1 MADRNES
8 TMGEDEGILPKEQ
21 VPSSYIPNNFTLPGH
36 ELQRLPVIPC
46 EIPVQGSRA
55 IIPELQIIASEIRV
69 LKGRIHFSHKSSK
82 RIYNEIISDQ
92 HHPKRMKE
100 IDDNRER
107 QNARFNE
114 PVLELLTIEQD
125 LIKDLEPI
133 PRDLT
138 LVQRF
143 KPIFDQRREIVKR
156 KKTISQQKPQNGMKV
171 LYVNAEDRLYPRS
184 VKGTAGRIK
193 LIPVFQFSERVT
205 TLEEIEYSKKDQKLV
220 LSKELSKDMLEHC
233 VLRIDHNDYLLN
245 DWRNFVALPTEDQTV
260 GEASLELVKNHLL
273 HGRWVWITKETEICR
288 RSIVIER
295 TSQLYDARLMYILSN
310 DVQLPNRLEP
320 LKIFTQSRRRKWD
333 TWEKPQ
339 DQQEFYLAS
348 TEAKLWR
355 WVHGKAYVEGEG
367 GPLAWINHENN
378 NDLARFSRLE
388 NQGHRDWRTR
398 TAIFGKRIDRS
409 LAITPPMVKID
420 SGLGGM
426 EEIKNSGEPSSSPTE
441 FVSNLKHLPG
451 CYKKNTPG
459 FGCDCPGPV
468 QEEGHQLDDDCSEK
482 CQKRMKSL
490 ITKGHSLQLRV
501 SKLEAIVEI
510 TLSGRSLR
518 KRDKIT
524 PRPKS
529 KRSST
534 GPTPAAVTT
543 L

>member
-1 MADRNES
+1 MAGVNES
-8 TMGEDEGILPKEQ
+8 TMGEDEGVFPKEEI
-21 VPSSYIPNNFTLPGH
+21 PSSYIPNNFTLPGQ

-46 EIPVQGSRA
+46 EILVKGSRA
-55 IIPELQIIASEIRV
+55 IIPELQVIASEIRV
-69 LKGRIHFSHKSSK
+69 LGGRIHFSQKSSK

-92 HHPKRMKE
+92 HHPERMKE
-100 IDDNRER
+100 IDDDRER

-114 PVLELLTIEQD
+114 PALDLLTIEQD
-125 LIKDLEPI
+125 LVKDLEPI
-133 PRDLT
+133 SRDLT
-138 LVQRF
+138 FVRRF
-143 KPIFDQRREIVKR
+143 KPMFDQQREILKR
-156 KKTISQQKPQNGMKV
+156 KKTVSQQKPQNGTKV
-171 LYVNAEDRLYPRS
+171 LYVHAEDNLYPRS

-205 TLEEIEYSKKDQKLV
+205 TPEEIEYSKKDQKLV
-220 LSKELSKDMLEHC
+220 LSKELTKDMLKHC

-245 DWRNFVALPTEDQTV
+245 DWRNFVALPTEDQSV
-260 GEASLELVKNHLL
+260 GESSIELVKNHLL

-295 TSQLYDARLMYILSN
+295 TSQLYDARLIYILSN
-310 DVQLPNRLEP
+310 DTQLPNRLEP

-339 DQQEFYLAS
+339 DQQEFYLVS

-355 WVHGKAYVEGEG
+355 WVHGKAYIEGEG

-409 LAITPPMVKID
+409 LCITPPMVKID

-426 EEIKNSGEPSSSPTE
+426 EEINNSGEPSSSRTE

-451 CYKKNTPG
+451 CNRTNTPG
-459 FGCDCPGPV
+459 FGCDCPGPA
-468 QEEGHQLDDDCSEK
+468 QEEGHQLDGDCSGK
-482 CQKRMKSL
+482 YQKRMKRL
-490 ITKGHSLQLRV
+490 ITKGYSLELRI
-501 SKLEAIVEI
+501 SKLEAVVEI
-510 TLSGRSLR
+510 AISGKSIR
-518 KRDKIT
+518 KRDKII
-524 PRPKS
+524 PRSKS

-534 GPTPAAVTT
+534 GSIPAAVTT

>member
-1 MADRNES
+1 MADGNKS
-8 TMGEDEGILPKEQ
+8 TMREDEGVLPKEQ
-21 VPSSYIPNNFTLPGH
+21 VPSSYIPNNFTLPGQ
-36 ELQRLPVIPC
+36 ELQRLPVISC
-46 EIPVQGSRA
+46 EISVQGARA
-55 IIPELQIIASEIRV
+55 IIPELQVIASELRV
-69 LKGRIHFSHKSSK
+69 LEGRIHFSHKSSK
-82 RIYNEIISDQ
+82 RIYNDIISDQ
-92 HHPKRMKE
+92 QHPKRMKE

-107 QNARFNE
+107 QNARFKE
-114 PVLELLTIEQD
+114 PALDLLTIEQD

-133 PRDLT
+133 PQDLT
-138 LVQRF
+138 LVRRF
-143 KPIFDQRREIVKR
+143 KPIFDQQREILKR
-156 KKTISQQKPQNGMKV
+156 KKTIPQQKPQNGMRI
-171 LYVNAEDRLYPRS
+171 LYVHAEDKLYPRS

-205 TLEEIEYSKKDQKLV
+205 NLEEIEYSKKDQKLV

-245 DWRNFVALPTEDQTV
+245 DWRNFVALPTEDQSV
-260 GEASLELVKNHLL
+260 GETSMEVVKNHLL

-295 TSQLYDARLMYILSN
+295 TSQLYDARLMYILGN
-310 DVQLPNRLEP
+310 DIQLPNRLES
-320 LKIFTQSRRRKWD
+320 LKNFTQSRRRKWD
-333 TWEKPQ
+333 TWEKSQ
-339 DQQEFYLAS
+339 EQQEFYLAS

-409 LAITPPMVKID
+409 LSIIPPMVKID

-426 EEIKNSGEPSSSPTE
+426 EEINNSGEPSSSPTE
-441 FVSNLKHLPG
+441 FVSTLKHLPG
-451 CYKKNTPG
+451 CDKTNTPG
-459 FGCDCPGPV
+459 FGCDCPGPARK
-468 QEEGHQLDDDCSEK
+468 EGNQLNDDCSEK
-482 CQKRMKSL
+482 YQKRMKSL
-490 ITKGHSLQLRV
+490 IAKGYSLELRI

-510 TLSGRSLR
+510 TLSGRSIR
-518 KRDKIT
+518 KRDKII
-524 PRPKS
+524 PRSKS

-534 GPTPAAVTT
+534 GPIPAAVTT